1 MPSNLIKRH
10 SILPARPRI
19 ALAVMACAFGMAQP
33 ARAGDCA
40 GAAPG
45 GAAGTA
51 ALYGEL
57 ASSVSA
63 EPLAVAIAQRTS
75 GGTCT
80 WVYEVRVLTVS
91 GSVAVL
97 DFDLVDLD
105 LKSVVGPQS
114 DPDVAMLR
122 ARLADKD
129 EGGESDPD
137 AAENDSG
144 DDNGGDSGDD
154 KSGNGDSGSDG
165 GEGGDSGGNSGSGG
179 GDSDGGG
186 EGSDGGNDGGGG
198 EGGDGGNDG
207 GGEGGEGGSDD

>member
-1 MPSNLIKRH
+1 
-10 SILPARPRI
+10 
-19 ALAVMACAFGMAQP
+19 MACAFGMAHS

-40 GAAPG
+40 GGTPG

-63 EPLAVAIAQRTS
+63 EPLAVAIAQRTI

-105 LKSVVGPQS
+105 LKRVIGPQS
-114 DPDVAMLR
+114 DPEIATLR
-122 ARLADKD
+122 ARLSDRD
-129 EGGESDPD
+129 GGGEAEPD
-137 AAENDSG
+137 AAESDSG
-144 DDNGGDSGDD
+144 DDNGNDDGNDNSGDSGD
-154 KSGNGDSGSDG
+154 
-165 GEGGDSGGNSGSGG
+165 
-179 GDSDGGG
+179 
-186 EGSDGGNDGGGG
+186 
-198 EGGDGGNDG
+198 GGDGGDG
-207 GGEGGEGGSDD
+207 GGEGGEGGGDSGGSGGGNSGSGGEGGGDGGGSDGGGEGGEGGGDD